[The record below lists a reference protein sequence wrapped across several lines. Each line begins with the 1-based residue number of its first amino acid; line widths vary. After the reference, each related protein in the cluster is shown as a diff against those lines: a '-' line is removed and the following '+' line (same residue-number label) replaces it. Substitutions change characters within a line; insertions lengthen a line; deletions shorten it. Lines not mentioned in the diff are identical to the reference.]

1 MKTLFF
7 SPTVWISRS
16 LGVLILRLA
25 SGIVFFMH
33 GAQKIFGWF
42 GGGGL
47 DGTISFM
54 SSLGIPTF
62 MAYLASFW
70 EFLGG
75 IFLILGFLTRIWSA
89 GFVIHMLVAIF
100 TVHFSAGFFASDGG
114 YEFNMTLLAVSLS
127 LVFLGAGKYSIDQT
141 IYNNSSV
148 DTEVVH

>member
-1 MKTLFF
+1 MKTLLF
-7 SPTVWISRS
+7 SPTIWISRS

-54 SSLGIPTF
+54 NSLGIPTF

-148 DTEVVH
+148 NTEVVH

>member
-1 MKTLFF
+1 MKNILF
-7 SPTVWISRS
+7 SPSVWVSRS

-25 SGIVFFMH
+25 AGIVFFMH
-33 GAQKIFGWF
+33 GAQKILGWF

-47 DGTISFM
+47 DGTIGFM
-54 SSLGIPTF
+54 NSLGISTF
-62 MAYLASFW
+62 FAYIASFW

-89 GFVIHMLVAIF
+89 GLVIHMLVAIF

-114 YEFNMTLLAVSLS
+114 YEFNLTLLAIALS
-127 LVFLGAGKYSIDQT
+127 LVFLGAGKFSIDQS
-141 IYNNSSV
+141 IYKNASV

>member
-7 SPTVWISRS
+7 SPTIWISRS

-54 SSLGIPTF
+54 NSLGIPTF

-100 TVHFSAGFFASDGG
+100 TGHFSAGFFASDGG

-148 DTEVVH
+148 NTEVVH